1 MNKLRRKNIQEVID
15 KLTSLQNDLESLE
28 SDVESIQDE
37 EIEYRDN
44 MPENLQGSERY
55 EQADSACDSL
65 ETARDGLAD
74 LKDSID
80 ETVFPDLYDK
90 ELQDSYGV
98 MTPEDL
104 VYAMVDDA
112 GEMQDFQLWMQKF
125 QGFTKSLDEKVDE
138 AKN

>member
-28 SDVESIQDE
+28 SDVESIQDK

-65 ETARDGLAD
+65 ETARDGLRDIAEQEAINRFTTAEINVD
-74 LKDSID
+74 MSGMQNTVNSGDDIDGFMTKLTDSVNEAVD
-80 ETVFPDLYDK
+80 N
-90 ELQDSYGV
+90 
-98 MTPEDL
+98 MT
-104 VYAMVDDA
+104 
-112 GEMQDFQLWMQKF
+112 
-125 QGFTKSLDEKVDE
+125 E
-138 AKN
+138 A